1 MRHAPE
7 CDPIPDARYRVARDQ
22 HHRSWFARRHA
33 RPRVRRLQP
42 EQVLA
47 AQHAAGRQSRARRH
61 GLRGSPYRQTPG
73 FLPGKSQPGSHA
85 SSILVVGSGRSRPVL
100 VAESRIALWTY
111 RGCAP
116 GHTPRGTQGTGYE
129 QRQCAAAEADLVR
142 EKGEGRGTIRRLI
155 EIQSPVER
163 AFLVGAPRK
172 GSDDAVHVEEHLEEL
187 ERLADTPGALG
198 IGRTVQ
204 RIDAPTPH
212 FYLGQGKVESLKDEL
227 ASAGATLMLFDESLT
242 PVQGGKLEKSLGGRV
257 MARTEVILDISA
269 TRARSHEA
277 KLQVELAQ
285 LEYLLPRL
293 TRMWTHLSRIR
304 GGIGLRGPGETQLET
319 DRRAIR
325 RKISA
330 LKKRLKDVA
339 EHRANPRQARRDL
352 PTAPLVGYTN
362 AGKSSLLK
370 ALSGHDVFIEDRLF
384 ATVDTLAREV
394 DVGEG
399 YRYRL
404 TDTVGFIRKLPH
416 HLVAS
421 FRATLEEAEDA
432 DLLLHV
438 IDASH
443 PGWEDQLDVVETET
457 TSVSPKR
464 VIHVFNKADLLPD
477 RDAFLALVRERY
489 PHAVLTSTVRDG
501 GVEDLRRAL
510 RTSAQALRP
519 IAEIRVPVA
528 NGKLLATLHRDAEI
542 LDQVQTNGV
551 VTLRARIEARLLGR
565 LRQEGVE
572 VVLG

>member
-1 MRHAPE
+1 M
-7 CDPIPDARYRVARDQ
+7 
-22 HHRSWFARRHA
+22 
-33 RPRVRRLQP
+33 
-42 EQVLA
+42 
-47 AQHAAGRQSRARRH
+47 
-61 GLRGSPYRQTPG
+61 
-73 FLPGKSQPGSHA
+73 
-85 SSILVVGSGRSRPVL
+85 
-100 VAESRIALWTY
+100 
-111 RGCAP
+111 
-116 GHTPRGTQGTGYE
+116 
-129 QRQCAAAEADLVR
+129 
-142 EKGEGRGTIRRLI
+142 
-155 EIQSPVER
+155 
-163 AFLVGAPRK
+163 
-172 GSDDAVHVEEHLEEL
+172 EEL
-187 ERLADTPGALG
+187 QRLADTAGAEV
-198 IGRTVQ
+198 IGKTIQ
-204 RIDAPTPH
+204 RIDAPTPN
-212 FYLGQGKVESLKDEL
+212 FYLGAGKVETLKDEM

-242 PVQGGKLEKSLGGRV
+242 PVQGVKLEKALGVRV
-257 MARTEVILDISA
+257 MDRTEVILDIFA

-325 RKISA
+325 RKISM
-330 LKKRLKDVA
+330 LRKRLKDVA
-339 EHRANPRQARRDL
+339 EHRANQRQGRRDI
-352 PTAPLVGYTN
+352 PTAAIVGYTN
-362 AGKSSLLK
+362 TGKSSLLK
-370 ALSGHDVFIEDRLF
+370 ALSGQDVFIEDRLF

-421 FRATLEEAEDA
+421 FRATLEEAEEA

-443 PGWEDQLDVVETET
+443 PDWEEQLDVVEKET
-457 TSVSPKR
+457 MSISPKR

-477 RDAFLALVRERY
+477 PAAFLELVRERY
-489 PHAVLTSTVRDG
+489 PHAILTSAAPHAARDTL
-501 GVEDLRRAL
+501 GVEGLRFAL

-519 IAEIRVPVA
+519 IAEIRVPVSD
-528 NGKLLATLHRDAEI
+528 GKLLATLHRDAEI
-542 LDQVQTNGV
+542 LEQQQTNGV

-565 LRQEGVE
+565 LRQQGVE

>member
-1 MRHAPE
+1 M
-7 CDPIPDARYRVARDQ
+7 
-22 HHRSWFARRHA
+22 
-33 RPRVRRLQP
+33 
-42 EQVLA
+42 
-47 AQHAAGRQSRARRH
+47 
-61 GLRGSPYRQTPG
+61 
-73 FLPGKSQPGSHA
+73 
-85 SSILVVGSGRSRPVL
+85 
-100 VAESRIALWTY
+100 
-111 RGCAP
+111 
-116 GHTPRGTQGTGYE
+116 
-129 QRQCAAAEADLVR
+129 
-142 EKGEGRGTIRRLI
+142 
-155 EIQSPVER
+155 
-163 AFLVGAPRK
+163 VGAPRK
-172 GSDDAVHVEEHLEEL
+172 GSDDALHVDEHLEEL
-187 ERLADTPGALG
+187 ERLADTAGAQV
-198 IGRTVQ
+198 IGRTIQ
-204 RIDAPTPH
+204 RIDAPTPN

-227 ASAGATLMLFDESLT
+227 ASAGATLMLFDEGLT
-242 PVQGGKLEKSLGGRV
+242 PVQGVKLEKSLGVRV
-257 MARTEVILDISA
+257 MDRTEVILDIFA

-319 DRRAIR
+319 DRRVIR
-325 RKISA
+325 RRIA
-330 LKKRLKDVA
+330 TLRKRLKDVA
-339 EHRANPRQARRDL
+339 EHRANQRQGRRDL
-352 PTAPLVGYTN
+352 PTAALVGYTN

-370 ALSGHDVFIEDRLF
+370 LLSGQDVFVEDRLF
-384 ATVDTLAREV
+384 ATLDTLAREV

-443 PGWEDQLDVVETET
+443 PGWEDQVDVVETET
-457 TSVSPKR
+457 TSIAPKR

-477 RDAFLALVRERY
+477 RDAFLELVRERY

-542 LDQVQTNGV
+542 LHQEQTNGM

-565 LRQEGVE
+565 LRQQGVE